1 MAITLVGNFV
11 KLLTQKA
18 PIKDLLH
25 VIIINTFITFII
37 LIWLLLDFYVWCP
50 SKVKNK

>member
-1 MAITLVGNFV
+1 MAIKLVGNFV

-18 PIKDLLH
+18 PIKGLLH
-25 VIIINTFITFII
+25 VIVINTFITFII
-37 LIWLLLDFYVWCP
+37 LIWLLLDFCVWCP